1 MDLTI
6 EQTRALTTTSRN
18 GLIETSMRWPQ
29 NRVFYEISEEH
40 TMDELAEIERAMKL
54 IESTSCIK
62 FKERTDEDGFIEF
75 DVSMLVT
82 HEDIQCRTKVW
93 QKFKPENVLR

>member
-6 EQTRALTTTSRN
+6 EQTRALTTPSRN
-18 GLIETSMRWPQ
+18 GLIESSKRWPH
-29 NRVFYEISEEH
+29 NRVFYEISDEH

-54 IESTSCIK
+54 IESTSCII

-75 DVSMLVT
+75 DVSMFVT
-82 HEDIQCRTKVW
+82 QENIQCRSKVW
-93 QKFKPENVLR
+93 QKFKTSQF